1 VYVFRVSDQSL
12 KCRWDA
18 TSRVS
23 LILIIQDEYKVS
35 DRNVRWCVIKAET
48 RHDGLMTKN
57 WMYDIAVISAVMES
71 AVATSQQ

>member
-1 VYVFRVSDQSL
+1 
-12 KCRWDA
+12 
-18 TSRVS
+18 VS

-48 RHDGLMTKN
+48 RHDGLMTKD